1 MLILGLSSF
10 KHDTAAALFQD
21 GVVKAAIENDKLVRS
36 QTVGVPENAIRFC
49 LEKVGASWN
58 DLDAVAVGSQPFRGW
73 MRRSLLR
80 ARLSPFSPIASAY
93 HEANELGTLAR
104 SLNQLRMLRQTNG
117 CSKVVNFDHHLCHA
131 ANAFFPSPFDRAL
144 ILTMDEEGD
153 GNSGML
159 AIGEGWGYS

>member
-10 KHDTAAALFQD
+10 KHDTAAALFED

-49 LEKVGASWN
+49 LEKVGAGWN

-73 MRRSLLR
+73 VRRSLLR

-93 HEANELGTLAR
+93 HEANELSTLAR
-104 SLNQLRMLRQTNG
+104 SLNQLRMLRQPELEPG
-117 CSKVVNFDHHLCHA
+117 
-131 ANAFFPSPFDRAL
+131 
-144 ILTMDEEGD
+144 
-153 GNSGML
+153 
-159 AIGEGWGYS
+159 